1 MKPEISQEQLN
12 AFIDG
17 ELDLIEK
24 DRLFAALEGNPELAH
39 QLCTL
44 RAVKEMVRHGYAE
57 PPSAHRNKRPRQFA
71 MSHYLATGMV
81 LVLGLAIGWLGRDW
95 NSPPRLAQLT
105 QNHAAMLRPIS
116 LAGVKPDTRKIILHV
131 DSDQPVKLKTLLDD
145 VDYLLQ
151 HQTAG
156 GRPVRIEVIAN
167 NYGLDLLRADV
178 TPYAARI
185 DELARQHT
193 NISFVA
199 CGQTVRRLTKEGVK
213 VELLPQ
219 ARVAPTAIG
228 QIINRLQHG
237 WTYIKV

>member
-17 ELDLIEK
+17 ELDQTEK
-24 DRLFAALEGNPELAH
+24 DRLFVALDGNPELA
-39 QLCTL
+39 QRLGAL
-44 RAVKEMVRHGYAE
+44 RAVKEMVNHGYAE
-57 PPSAHRNKRPRQFA
+57 PPPAPRSKRPRRFA
-71 MSHYLATGMV
+71 VPHYLAAGIV
-81 LVLGLAIGWLGRDW
+81 LVLGLAMGWMGRGW
-95 NSPPRLAQLT
+95 SSPPRPVQFA
-105 QNHAAMLRPIS
+105 QNHAGMLRPIS
-116 LAGVKPDTRKIILHV
+116 LAGVTADTRKIVLHL

-145 VDYLLQ
+145 VDYLLR
-151 HQTAG
+151 HQTTQ
-156 GRPVRIEVIAN
+156 GRPVQVEVIAN
-167 NYGLDLLRADV
+167 NYGLDLLRADI

-185 DELARQHT
+185 DDLAQHHA

-199 CGQTVRRLTKEGVK
+199 CGQTMHRLTKEGVK

-219 ARVAPTAIG
+219 VRVAPTAIG

>member
-1 MKPEISQEQLN
+1 MKPEISHEELN

-24 DRLFAALEGNPELAH
+24 DRLFVALEGDPELAH
-39 QLCTL
+39 QLCSL
-44 RAVKEMVRHGYAE
+44 RAVKEMVSHGYAE
-57 PPSAHRNKRPRQFA
+57 PPSAQRNIRPRQFA

-95 NSPPRLAQLT
+95 NSPQRPAQLT
-105 QNHAAMLRPIS
+105 QNHATLLRPVS
-116 LAGVKPDTRKIILHV
+116 LAGIKPDTRKIVLHV

-151 HQTAG
+151 HQTAEG
-156 GRPVRIEVIAN
+156 QPVQVEVIAN
-167 NYGLDLLRADV
+167 NDGLDLLRSDV

-185 DELARQHT
+185 DKLARQHT
-193 NISFVA
+193 NISFIA

-219 ARVAPTAIG
+219 AQVAPTAIG

>member
-24 DRLFAALEGNPELAH
+24 DRLFVALAGNPELAH
-39 QLCTL
+39 QLCNL
-44 RAVKEMVRHGYAE
+44 RAVKEMVSHGYAE
-57 PPSAHRNKRPRQFA
+57 PPAVHRNNRPRQFTV
-71 MSHYLATGMV
+71 SHYLATGMV
-81 LVLGLAIGWLGRDW
+81 LVLGLTVGWLGRDW
-95 NSPPRLAQLT
+95 QSPSRPAQLT
-105 QNHAAMLRPIS
+105 QKNGDMSRPVN
-116 LAGVKPDTRKIILHV
+116 LAGVKADTRKIVLHV
-131 DSDQPVKLKTLLDD
+131 DSAQPVKLKTLLDD

-151 HQTAG
+151 HQTAAD
-156 GRPVRIEVIAN
+156 RPVQVEVIAN

-185 DELARQHT
+185 DELARRHT

-199 CGQTVRRLTKEGVK
+199 CGQTMRRLTKEGIK

-219 ARVAPTAIG
+219 VRVAPTAIG
-228 QIINRLQHG
+228 QIINRLQQG

>member
-17 ELDLIEK
+17 ELDLTEK

-57 PPSAHRNKRPRQFA
+57 PPPAHRNKRPRQFA

-95 NSPPRLAQLT
+95 NSPSRLAQLT
-105 QNHAAMLRPIS
+105 QNHAAMLRPVS

-151 HQTAG
+151 HQTAE

>member
-17 ELDLIEK
+17 ELDLTEK
-24 DRLFAALEGNPELAH
+24 DRLFVALDGNPELAH

-44 RAVKEMVRHGYAE
+44 RAVKEMVSHGYAE
-57 PPSAHRNKRPRQFA
+57 PPPVHRNNRPRQFT

-81 LVLGLAIGWLGRDW
+81 LVLGLAMGWMGRDW
-95 NSPPRLAQLT
+95 SSPQRPVQFA
-105 QNHAAMLRPIS
+105 QNHADMLRPIS
-116 LAGVKPDTRKIILHV
+116 LAGVTADTRKIVLHV
-131 DSDQPVKLKTLLDD
+131 DSALPVKLKTLLDD

-151 HQTAG
+151 HQTAQ
-156 GRPVRIEVIAN
+156 GRPVQVEVIAN
-167 NYGLDLLRADV
+167 NYGLDLLRADI

-185 DELARQHT
+185 DDLARHHT

-199 CGQTVRRLTKEGVK
+199 CGQTMRRLTKEGVK

-219 ARVAPTAIG
+219 VRVAPTAIG